1 MGHRRRE
8 WCSQDPR
15 SPSQHPAKPNE
26 KVGLGSEFDADI
38 FSCAVFL
45 DCNFSPRAIVITALN
60 TFRPTPCSI

>member
-1 MGHRRRE
+1 
-8 WCSQDPR
+8 
-15 SPSQHPAKPNE
+15 
-26 KVGLGSEFDADI
+26 VGLGSEFDADI